1 MDLRRKAVAVISVAT
16 LALAVTPLVAKA
28 QECTGNKPKG
38 GRYSTSA
45 ELYFARAP
53 GSEDKEKLYQ
63 QALEVLEQGFER
75 QPDNPR
81 NYAMAGQAY
90 AQLNRFE
97 EANAAFTKAEE
108 MWSCYGGYIDTLRFN
123 AWVPAF
129 NRGVQYN
136 RQGDI
141 EEAVASYRD
150 AWTVYAKLPQPMLQ
164 VGGIYS
170 NIAFQTQDAEARDAA
185 YVEAIAAYKL
195 ALQALAGRPE
205 RLSPEDQQEFARA
218 AGFNLA
224 QMLAFQERYAE
235 AVEAYEVYL
244 ELDPSNVD
252 AMANAAVVMVRASRQ
267 LEAQAEEMEEGPEKA
282 AMLASSDS
290 LRMGAVEYYA
300 QLRAREDLEAD
311 EYHNIGLGLLQ
322 IDMAAEAAIAYTRA
336 LELEPYRVNSL
347 EQLARAYFSAQ
358 NHDSLAVVAQVLVE
372 RYPLNLDNLALLANA
387 YRELE
392 QFDDALA
399 VLERREAL
407 DVQVTDLELEG
418 EEGVYTV
425 YGYLQNLKT
434 EPDVEVELQFDFY
447 DDAGEIVAT
456 EAVTVLTPAQDG
468 QTEFSVST
476 ESVALISGFAYKRAE
491 PAEAET
497 GA

>member
-1 MDLRRKAVAVISVAT
+1 
-16 LALAVTPLVAKA
+16 
-28 QECTGNKPKG
+28 
-38 GRYSTSA
+38 
-45 ELYFARAP
+45 
-53 GSEDKEKLYQ
+53 
-63 QALEVLEQGFER
+63 
-75 QPDNPR
+75 
-81 NYAMAGQAY
+81 
-90 AQLNRFE
+90 
-97 EANAAFTKAEE
+97 
-108 MWSCYGGYIDTLRFN
+108 
-123 AWVPAF
+123 
-129 NRGVQYN
+129 
-136 RQGDI
+136 
-141 EEAVASYRD
+141 
-150 AWTVYAKLPQPMLQ
+150 
-164 VGGIYS
+164 
-170 NIAFQTQDAEARDAA
+170 
-185 YVEAIAAYKL
+185 
-195 ALQALAGRPE
+195 
-205 RLSPEDQQEFARA
+205 
-218 AGFNLA
+218 
-224 QMLAFQERYAE
+224 
-235 AVEAYEVYL
+235 
-244 ELDPSNVD
+244 
-252 AMANAAVVMVRASRQ
+252 
-267 LEAQAEEMEEGPEKA
+267 
-282 AMLASSDS
+282 
-290 LRMGAVEYYA
+290 
-300 QLRAREDLEAD
+300 
-311 EYHNIGLGLLQ
+311 
-322 IDMAAEAAIAYTRA
+322 MAAEAAIAYTRA

>member
-252 AMANAAVVMVRASRQ
+252 AMANRKKRQCWRVRIRFAWVQSNTT
-267 LEAQAEEMEEGPEKA
+267 L
-282 AMLASSDS
+282 SSEHVRIS
-290 LRMGAVEYYA
+290 KQMS
-300 QLRAREDLEAD
+300 
-311 EYHNIGLGLLQ
+311 
-322 IDMAAEAAIAYTRA
+322 T
-336 LELEPYRVNSL
+336 
-347 EQLARAYFSAQ
+347 
-358 NHDSLAVVAQVLVE
+358 
-372 RYPLNLDNLALLANA
+372 
-387 YRELE
+387 
-392 QFDDALA
+392 
-399 VLERREAL
+399 
-407 DVQVTDLELEG
+407 T
-418 EEGVYTV
+418 T
-425 YGYLQNLKT
+425 
-434 EPDVEVELQFDFY
+434 
-447 DDAGEIVAT
+447 
-456 EAVTVLTPAQDG
+456 
-468 QTEFSVST
+468 SVSAFCKST
-476 ESVALISGFAYKRAE
+476 WLRKRL
-491 PAEAET
+491 
-497 GA
+497 